1 MDGEVIN
8 ESSEEILL
16 EYRGND
22 AEALDVDVEKGKVYE
37 ARISIEMDMFYY
49 DGDGRTHISH
59 AIRVTLLEERE
70 EHIYYKLTDFM
81 RDWETAGPIC
91 KCIGDEDECDK

>member
-8 ESSEEILL
+8 ESSEEVLL
-16 EYRGND
+16 RYRGND
-22 AEALDVDVEKGKVYE
+22 PEVLDVDVEKGKIYE
-37 ARISIEMDMFYY
+37 ARISIEMDTFYY
-49 DGDGRTHISH
+49 DDDGRTHVST
-59 AIRVTLLEERE
+59 AIRVELLEERE

-91 KCIGDEDECDK
+91 KYIGDEDERDK